1 MPQTGATLALGPG
14 TGTKPTQNFHH
25 NLSFQEVF
33 CAMAGVFREVALA
46 GVVTI
51 GYGSAD
57 GRCGFMGRAQFPPLA
72 DLALC
77 PASIYIPMD
86 AEYPATGEV
95 INRGNGCEWR
105 FEKGLIPTVRA
116 DRAVSRGRMFRK
128 HYPIRSP
135 TGKTSRLKPA

>member
-1 MPQTGATLALGPG
+1 
-14 TGTKPTQNFHH
+14 
-25 NLSFQEVF
+25 
-33 CAMAGVFREVALA
+33 MAGVFREVALA

-57 GRCGFMGRAQFPPLA
+57 GECGFMGRAQFPPLA
-72 DLALC
+72 DLAPF

-116 DRAVSRGRMFRK
+116 DRAGSRIGL
-128 HYPIRSP
+128 YQEIE
-135 TGKTSRLKPA
+135 